1 MSDVQAARPPG
12 AGAAAGPGPGPG
24 TGAEIVAISRGEPR
38 RLIVLDSIRGIAAL
52 IVVVH
57 HCLLTQPAFSDFF
70 FSTWQTAASTP
81 LQYIMFHTP
90 LRIGWDGYE
99 AVTFFYVLSGL
110 VLTLPW
116 AERHP
121 PRYLAYGIKR
131 VCRIYLPY
139 LAAIAGA
146 AVLNMLLIGQA
157 GIPGASD
164 WVNSMTWSNPVTNWV
179 VADHVL
185 MIGHHNTVNG
195 VIHSLIWEMRVSL
208 ILPFL
213 LIPMARWRGWGV
225 AGVFV
230 GLVALV
236 IVLQIAF
243 APAGTGLAL
252 LESRPELGAAGK
264 LALELQWTAYYAW
277 FFVLGSLLALYLAPI
292 RRFLSGLTAGARLG
306 ILVAGLLV
314 VQAHW
319 TRIHPLQE
327 SMVAIGSAMVI
338 AAALAPGGIER
349 FLMHRL
355 FRFLGRIS
363 YSLYLVHVPLLLTAV
378 MLMHRVPILPLL
390 ICIPPAAIL
399 LGWLFHVTV
408 AEPCARLGQRLAAR
422 FSRRRVRGHVL
433 QPAVRGEGFS

>member
-1 MSDVQAARPPG
+1 M
-12 AGAAAGPGPGPG
+12 
-24 TGAEIVAISRGEPR
+24 AISRGEPR
-38 RLIVLDSIRGIAAL
+38 RLIVLDSIRGLAAL

-70 FSTWQTAASTP
+70 FSTWQTAASGP
-81 LQYIMFHTP
+81 LQYALFHTP

-121 PRYLAYGIKR
+121 PRYLAYSIKR

-139 LAAIAGA
+139 LIAIAGA
-146 AVLNMLLIGQA
+146 AVLNMLLISQA
-157 GIPGASD
+157 GVPGASD
-164 WVNSMTWSNPVTNWV
+164 WVNSMTWSNPVTPWV

-225 AGVFV
+225 AGVFA

-236 IVLQIAF
+236 IALQIAF

-252 LESRPELGAAGK
+252 LESRPELGQVGK

-277 FFVLGSLLALYLAPI
+277 FFVLGALLALHLAPI
-292 RRFLSGLTAGARLG
+292 RRFLSGLTPGARLG
-306 ILVAGLLV
+306 IFVAGLLV

-319 TRIHPLQE
+319 TRIHALQE

-338 AAALAPGGIER
+338 AAALSPGGIER
-349 FLMHRL
+349 FLMHRA

-378 MLMHRVPILPLL
+378 MLMHRAPILPLL

-399 LGWLFHVTV
+399 LGWLFQITV
-408 AEPCARLGQRLAAR
+408 AEPCARLGQRLSRR
-422 FSRRRVRGHVL
+422 FSRRPVRG
-433 QPAVRGEGFS
+433 PAVAAVVSSKGYP